1 MSYLRKVTAL
11 LFALLVA
18 AASLEAG
25 GALEDRKAP
34 PLQDR
39 IHRAAAEA
47 VQYIVQVEVAETVQQ
62 YPKEAAENE
71 YHKSGLGSGILIKRE
86 GKAGFALTNNH
97 VLADMDEI
105 TVRLFDGEAYP
116 ATVQGR
122 DVRRDLAVVRFE
134 TGRKLQTAPLG
145 DSSLV
150 QAGDWVMAVGSPL
163 GLESSVTL
171 GVVSAVGRRGGP
183 GGNISDF
190 IQTDA
195 VINPGNSGGALVN
208 LGGEVVGV
216 NTWIASQ
223 SGQYEG
229 FGFAIPVNTV
239 KRSVPYLLA
248 GRDAVYGWLGV
259 GCVDPPAA
267 LRESLG
273 FPLRGGALLLNIYRG
288 SPADRGGLKLGDLLE
303 RIDGRNLQGTAD
315 LIQSIADSEPG
326 RSISLRVLRGDQVVE
341 VAVRLAERPEEQS
354 LAAMNDRFWPGWIAI
369 DAAGGEQEGGAEL
382 VQVFGSTPA
391 DRADFRAGD
400 VIVGVN
406 DEPVKDA
413 FVLLSALDK
422 AGGDAR
428 ITLLRGKERLDK
440 TLAGSAEEGGP

>member
-1 MSYLRKVTAL
+1 MSNLRKVTVL
-11 LFALLVA
+11 LFALLA
-18 AASLEAG
+18 AASLQAG
-25 GALEDRKAP
+25 GAAEDRKASG
-34 PLQDR
+34 LQDR
-39 IHRAAAEA
+39 IHQAAAEA
-47 VQYIVQVEVAETVQQ
+47 VQYIVQVEVAETIQQ
-62 YPKEAAENE
+62 YPKEEVESE
-71 YHKSGLGSGILIKRE
+71 YRKSGLGSGILIKRQ
-86 GKAGFALTNNH
+86 GKADFVLTNNH
-97 VLADMDEI
+97 VLMDADQI

-116 ATVQGR
+116 ATIQGR

-145 DSSLV
+145 DSSGV

-208 LGGEVVGV
+208 LAGEVVGV

-239 KRSVPYLLA
+239 RRSVPYLLA
-248 GRDAVYGWLGV
+248 GRNAVYGWLGV

-273 FPLRGGALLLNIYRG
+273 FPLRGGALLLNIYRD
-288 SPADRGGLKLGDLLE
+288 SPAHRGGLKLGDLLE
-303 RIDGRNLQGTAD
+303 RIDGRNLLGTAD
-315 LIQSIADSEPG
+315 LIQSIADSDPG
-326 RSISLRVLRGDQVVE
+326 RTISLRVLRGDRIVE

-354 LAAMNDRFWPGWIAI
+354 LAAMNERFWPGWVAV
-369 DAAGGEQEGGAEL
+369 DAAGEDLQEGGAEL
-382 VQVFGSTPA
+382 LQVFGSTPA

-400 VIVGVN
+400 IIIAVN

-413 FVLLSALDK
+413 LVLLSALDK
-422 AGGDAR
+422 AGDDAR

-440 TLAGSAEEGGP
+440 TLAGSPEGP

>member
-1 MSYLRKVTAL
+1 MA
-11 LFALLVA
+11 A
-18 AASLEAG
+18 AASLRAG
-25 GALEDRKAP
+25 GTVEDRRAP
-34 PLQDR
+34 GLQDR

-47 VQYIVQVEVAETVQQ
+47 VQYIVQVEVAETIQQ
-62 YPKEAAENE
+62 YPKEETQSE
-71 YHKSGLGSGILIKRE
+71 YHKSGLGSGILLKRQ
-86 GKAGFALTNNH
+86 GKADFVLTNNH
-97 VLADMDEI
+97 VLMDADQI

-116 ATVQGR
+116 ATIQGR

-145 DSSLV
+145 DSSGV

-208 LGGEVVGV
+208 LAGEVVGV

-248 GRDAVYGWLGV
+248 GRNAVYGWLGV

-267 LRESLG
+267 LRESQG
-273 FPLRGGALLLNIYRG
+273 FPLRGGALLLNIYQG
-288 SPADRGGLKLGDLLE
+288 SPADKAGLELGDLLE
-303 RIDGRNLQGTAD
+303 RIDGRSLLGTAD
-315 LIQSIADSEPG
+315 LIQSIADSDPD
-326 RSISLRVLRGDQVVE
+326 RSISIRVLRGDQIIE
-341 VAVRLAERPEEQS
+341 VAARLGERPEEQS
-354 LAAMNDRFWPGWIAI
+354 LAAMNDRFWPGWVAV
-369 DAAGGEQEGGAEL
+369 DAEGENQQEGGAEL
-382 VQVFGSTPA
+382 IQVFGSTPA

-400 VIVGVN
+400 VIVAVN

-413 FVLLSALDK
+413 FVLLSTLDK
-422 AGGDAR
+422 VDGDAR
-428 ITLLRGKERLDK
+428 ITLLRGKERVDK
-440 TLAGSAEEGGP
+440 ALAGRAQGEGP

>member
-1 MSYLRKVTAL
+1 MSNLRKVTVL
-11 LFALLVA
+11 LFALLA
-18 AASLEAG
+18 AASLQAG
-25 GALEDRKAP
+25 GAAEDRKASG
-34 PLQDR
+34 LQDR
-39 IHRAAAEA
+39 IHQAAAEA
-47 VQYIVQVEVAETVQQ
+47 VQYIVQVEVAETIQQ
-62 YPKEAAENE
+62 YPKEEVESE
-71 YHKSGLGSGILIKRE
+71 YRKSGLGSGILIKRQ
-86 GKAGFALTNNH
+86 GKADFVLTNNH
-97 VLADMDEI
+97 VLMDADQI

-116 ATVQGR
+116 ATIQGR

-145 DSSLV
+145 DSSGV

-208 LGGEVVGV
+208 LAGEVVGV

-239 KRSVPYLLA
+239 RRSVPYLLA
-248 GRDAVYGWLGV
+248 GRNAVYGWLGV

-273 FPLRGGALLLNIYRG
+273 FPLRGGALLLNIYRD

-303 RIDGRNLQGTAD
+303 RIDGRNLLGTAD
-315 LIQSIADSEPG
+315 LIQSIADSDPG
-326 RSISLRVLRGDQVVE
+326 RTISLRVLRGDRIVE

-354 LAAMNDRFWPGWIAI
+354 LAAMNERFWPGWVAV
-369 DAAGGEQEGGAEL
+369 DAAGEDLQEGGAEL
-382 VQVFGSTPA
+382 LQVFGSTPA

-400 VIVGVN
+400 IIIAVN

-413 FVLLSALDK
+413 LVLLSALDK
-422 AGGDAR
+422 AGDDAR

-440 TLAGSAEEGGP
+440 TLAGSPEGP

>member
-1 MSYLRKVTAL
+1 MSNLRKVPVL
-11 LFALLVA
+11 LFALLA
-18 AASLEAG
+18 AASLQAG
-25 GALEDRKAP
+25 GAAEDRKASG
-34 PLQDR
+34 LQDR
-39 IHRAAAEA
+39 IHQAAAEA
-47 VQYIVQVEVAETVQQ
+47 VQYIVQVEVAETIQQ
-62 YPKEAAENE
+62 YPKEEVESE
-71 YHKSGLGSGILIKRE
+71 YRKSGLGSGILIKRQ
-86 GKAGFALTNNH
+86 GKADFVLTNNH
-97 VLADMDEI
+97 VLMDADQI

-116 ATVQGR
+116 ATIQGR

-145 DSSLV
+145 DSSGV

-208 LGGEVVGV
+208 LAGEVVGV

-239 KRSVPYLLA
+239 RRSVPYLLA
-248 GRDAVYGWLGV
+248 GRNAVYGWLGV

-273 FPLRGGALLLNIYRG
+273 FPLRGGALLLNIYRD

-303 RIDGRNLQGTAD
+303 RIDGRNLLGTAD
-315 LIQSIADSEPG
+315 LIQSIADSDPG
-326 RSISLRVLRGDQVVE
+326 RTISLRVLRGDRIVE

-354 LAAMNDRFWPGWIAI
+354 LAAMNERFWPGWVAV
-369 DAAGGEQEGGAEL
+369 DAAGEDLQEGGAEL
-382 VQVFGSTPA
+382 LQVFGSTPA

-400 VIVGVN
+400 IIIAVN

-413 FVLLSALDK
+413 LVLLSALDK
-422 AGGDAR
+422 AGDDAR

-440 TLAGSAEEGGP
+440 TLAGSPEGP